1 MLTSMEV
8 DELKTLMSRA
18 GGDEPLEALAALAAA
33 RRELERIEEIQVR
46 RARLRSISWAAIAQS
61 MGVSRQAAHQ
71 RFRLNRWG
79 DR

>member
-8 DELKTLMSRA
+8 DELKTLMAQA
-18 GGDEPLEALAALAAA
+18 GGDEPLQALAALAAA
-33 RRELERIEEIQVR
+33 RRELERVEEIQVR

>member
-1 MLTSMEV
+1 MEV
-8 DELKTLMSRA
+8 DELKTLMDQA
-18 GGDEPLEALAALAAA
+18 GGDEPLRALAALAAA